1 MNGFWLG
8 PAPVHSSR
16 LPPTTTARLRRTAT
30 CVGTGLTL
38 ALGLASTAAAQ
49 TGATVAPDATT
60 PAAATSATT
69 TGNSPN
75 TNPAPIAANAP
86 SDPSSLPPEPAPAP
100 ASAPTAAGA
109 PPSTTSPRTFFTKD
123 IRHSALTAAPGT
135 LELGVFSYG
144 KYALNERIELAL
156 HPIGFLLWPQL
167 EAKLRWFDDGELT
180 VSSLHAVSYPT
191 WFLGAVA
198 REGTGG
204 LVDPT
209 LDLPTTFQTDVQ
221 LLATWRLGPSSFGTV
236 APFAQVRLGGQAPLL
251 EFPFLYQRLAAANAG
266 WVAGLNTALEGVI
279 EDAVGYEFSAT
290 YTYLPVESVKHAFAA
305 EAVMEAR
312 LLLSQASTIPIGVRF
327 AHAQF
332 PYGRQSHWFPY
343 IDYRLVW

>member
-1 MNGFWLG
+1 MSRFWLG
-8 PAPVHSSR
+8 PAPVHSLR
-16 LPPTTTARLRRTAT
+16 LPPTTARRGRRSRLYAGA
-30 CVGTGLTL
+30 CLSVG
-38 ALGLASTAAAQ
+38 LGLAGQAAAQ
-49 TGATVAPDATT
+49 P
-60 PAAATSATT
+60 
-69 TGNSPN
+69 
-75 TNPAPIAANAP
+75 PAPP
-86 SDPSSLPPEPAPAP
+86 PAPATATNAGSSETAP
-100 ASAPTAAGA
+100 ATEPVA
-109 PPSTTSPRTFFTKD
+109 PPKFFTKN

-135 LELGVFSYG
+135 LEFGVFSYG
-144 KYALNERIELAL
+144 KYALNEHIELAL
-156 HPIGFLLWPQL
+156 HPIGFLLWPQI
-167 EAKLRWFDDGELT
+167 EAKVRWFDDGELT
-180 VSSLHAVSYPT
+180 FSSLHALSYPS

-198 REGTGG
+198 RKGTGG

-209 LDLPTTFQTDVQ
+209 IDLPTTLQTDLQ

-236 APFAQVRLGGQAPLL
+236 APFAQLRLGGQAPLL
-251 EFPFLYQRLAAANAG
+251 DFPFLYQRLAAANAG

-290 YTYLPVESVKHAFAA
+290 YTYLPVESVDHAFAV

-312 LLLSQASTIPIGVRF
+312 FLLSQASTLPIGVRF

>member
-1 MNGFWLG
+1 MSSIGLG
-8 PAPVHSSR
+8 PAPVHSLR
-16 LPPTTTARLRRTAT
+16 LPPTTTRRLRRVAA
-30 CVGTGLTL
+30 GASSGLALTL
-38 ALGLASTAAAQ
+38 GITSTAAGQ
-49 TGATVAPDATT
+49 TGGATATET
-60 PAAATSATT
+60 STVTSA
-69 TGNSPN
+69 G
-75 TNPAPIAANAP
+75 ARH
-86 SDPSSLPPEPAPAP
+86 
-100 ASAPTAAGA
+100 TAA
-109 PPSTTSPRTFFTKD
+109 FFTKN

-135 LELGVFSYG
+135 LEFGVFSYG
-144 KYALNERIELAL
+144 KYAINEHVELAL
-156 HPIGFLLWPQL
+156 HPIGFLLWPQI

-180 VSSLHAVSYPT
+180 FSTLHAVSYPT

-209 LDLPTTFQTDVQ
+209 IDLPTTFQTDLQ

-236 APFAQVRLGGQAPLL
+236 APFAQLRLGGQAPLL
-251 EFPFLYQRLAAANAG
+251 DFPFLYQRLAATNAG

-290 YTYLPVESVKHAFAA
+290 YTYLPLESVEHAFAV

-312 LLLSQASTIPIGVRF
+312 FLLSQASTLPLGVRF